1 MKSQLHEKI
10 LRCVCLSAFILT
22 VVGCKSHSADVLRI
36 GVTPG
41 PAEEILHAVEPAMAE
56 QGIKIKIIRFSDY
69 IQPDMALASH
79 DLDANLYQ
87 NIAFLNQF
95 DRDHQTNFISLT
107 RVYLPLMA
115 IYPGRSKSLA
125 SIGHGERIAIP
136 NDPVNHDRALLLLQK
151 AGLLQLAQDASKNAV
166 RVTANPL
173 QLKLVELDAAQLP
186 RSLDDV
192 DAAVINANFA
202 LDAGLNPHTGSLLS
216 ETRDS
221 PYANVLSTNADAA
234 QNAAAPGARQGAY
247 VRRDAQLH
255 LSSLWRRCLSRGIIK
270 LCFQIHQRLRCEKS
284 QSVLRPVHLW
294 HSTK

>member
-1 MKSQLHEKI
+1 MRI
-10 LRCVCLSAFILT
+10 LSAAGFLQELTLVRIFRSLSRRALPIVFGCILT
-22 VVGCKSHSADVLRI
+22 ASGCKSDHADVLRI

-41 PAEEILHAVEPAMAE
+41 PAEEILHAVEPDLAKH
-56 QGIKIKIIRFSDY
+56 GLVLKIVRFSDY

-95 DRDHQTNFISLT
+95 NRDHQTHFVSLG

-115 IYPGRSKSLA
+115 IYPGRTKSLDA
-125 SIGHGERIAIP
+125 LANGARIAIP
-136 NDPVNHDRALLLLQK
+136 NDPVNHDRALLLLGK
-151 AGLLQLAQDASKNAV
+151 AGLLQLVQNAGASSMQIL
-166 RVTANPL
+166 ANPK

-202 LDAGLNPHTGSLLS
+202 LDAGLNPHTGSLFS

-221 PYANVLSTNADAA
+221 PYANVLSVNAEAQSDARA
-234 QNAAAPGARQGAY
+234 RILAAALTSAGARNFISAHYGGAVY
-247 VRRDAQLH
+247 PA
-255 LSSLWRRCLSRGIIK
+255 
-270 LCFQIHQRLRCEKS
+270 E
-284 QSVLRPVHLW
+284 
-294 HSTK
+294 

>member
-1 MKSQLHEKI
+1 
-10 LRCVCLSAFILT
+10 V
-22 VVGCKSHSADVLRI
+22 

-41 PAEEILHAVEPAMAE
+41 PAEEILHSIEPALAQ
-56 QGIKIKIIRFSDY
+56 QGIEIRIIHFSDY

-87 NIAFLNQF
+87 NIAFLNQYN
-95 DRDHQTNFISLT
+95 RDHQTHFVALS

-115 IYPGRSKSLA
+115 IYPGHSKSLA
-125 SIGHGERIAIP
+125 TLGNGARIAIP
-136 NDPVNHDRALLLLQK
+136 NDPVNHDRALLLLEK
-151 AGLLQLAQDASKNAV
+151 AGLLQLAHDTNGSAAHITS
-166 RVTANPL
+166 NPR

-221 PYANVLSTNADAA
+221 PYANVLSVNAEAQSDAPTHA
-234 QNAAAPGARQGAY
+234 LAIALTSPEARSFITAHYGGAVYPA
-247 VRRDAQLH
+247 
-255 LSSLWRRCLSRGIIK
+255 
-270 LCFQIHQRLRCEKS
+270 E
-284 QSVLRPVHLW
+284 
-294 HSTK
+294 

>member
-1 MKSQLHEKI
+1 MKTGIRSSEKRPSGLTI
-10 LRCVCLSAFILT
+10 YTGVRAAWIAVFIFA
-22 VVGCKSHSADVLRI
+22 VAGCKSHHGEILRI

-41 PAEEILHAVEPAMAE
+41 PAEEILHAVEPALGQ
-56 QGIKIKIIRFSDY
+56 QGIEIKIIRFSDY

-87 NIAFLNQF
+87 NIVFLNQF
-95 DRDHQTNFISLT
+95 NRDHQTHFVALS

-115 IYPGRSKSLA
+115 IYPGHSKSLA
-125 SIGHGERIAIP
+125 ALGNGARIAIP
-136 NDPVNHDRALLLLQK
+136 NDPVNHDRALELLEK
-151 AGLLQLAQDASKNAV
+151 AGLLQLADDANGPAV
-166 RVTANPL
+166 HIAANPR

-221 PYANVLSTNADAA
+221 PYANVLSVNDGGQPDVRVQALAKALTSAETRSFIAA
-234 QNAAAPGARQGAY
+234 HYGGAIYPA
-247 VRRDAQLH
+247 
-255 LSSLWRRCLSRGIIK
+255 
-270 LCFQIHQRLRCEKS
+270 E
-284 QSVLRPVHLW
+284 
-294 HSTK
+294 

>member
-1 MKSQLHEKI
+1 MVIRKTI
-10 LRCVCLSAFILT
+10 LQELRLTGAVRGIVRGVFLFASVGLLSAS
-22 VVGCKSHSADVLRI
+22 GCKSNHTDVLRI

-41 PAEEILHAVEPAMAE
+41 PAEEILHAVEPALAR
-56 QGIKIKIIRFSDY
+56 QGIEIKIVHFSDY
-69 IQPDMALASH
+69 IQPNMALASH

-95 DRDHQTNFISLT
+95 NHDHQTHFISIG

-115 IYPGRSKSLA
+115 IYPGHSKSLA
-125 SIGHGERIAIP
+125 ALGSGARVAIP
-136 NDPVNHDRALLLLQK
+136 NDPVNHDRALLLLEK
-151 AGLLQLAQDASKNAV
+151 AGLLQLAHDTGESTV
-166 RVTANPL
+166 RITANPR

-221 PYANVLSTNADAA
+221 PYANVLSVNAEA
-234 QNAAAPGARQGAY
+234 QSDPRTHSLAVALTSQEARSFITAHYGGAVYPA
-247 VRRDAQLH
+247 
-255 LSSLWRRCLSRGIIK
+255 
-270 LCFQIHQRLRCEKS
+270 E
-284 QSVLRPVHLW
+284 
-294 HSTK
+294 

>member
-1 MKSQLHEKI
+1 MNIRQSATTLNRSLRKFLPGLLMAASI
-10 LRCVCLSAFILT
+10 L
-22 VVGCKSHSADVLRI
+22 VVTGCKSSHENVIRI
-36 GVTPG
+36 GITPG
-41 PAEEILHAVEPAMAE
+41 PAEEILRAVEPSLTQ
-56 QGIKIKIIRFSDY
+56 QGIALKIVRFSDY

-95 DRDHQTNFISLT
+95 NRDHQTHFVALS

-115 IYPGRSKSLA
+115 IYPGHAKSLA
-125 SIGHGERIAIP
+125 ALGNGSRIAIP
-136 NDPVNHDRALLLLQK
+136 NDPVNHDRALLLLEK
-151 AGLLQLAQDASKNAV
+151 AGLLQLAHDAGKSARKI
-166 RVTANPL
+166 TANPR

-221 PYANVLSTNADAA
+221 PYANVLSVNAESESDPHTQALAKALTSSEARSFIAA
-234 QNAAAPGARQGAY
+234 HYGGAVYPA
-247 VRRDAQLH
+247 
-255 LSSLWRRCLSRGIIK
+255 
-270 LCFQIHQRLRCEKS
+270 E
-284 QSVLRPVHLW
+284 
-294 HSTK
+294 